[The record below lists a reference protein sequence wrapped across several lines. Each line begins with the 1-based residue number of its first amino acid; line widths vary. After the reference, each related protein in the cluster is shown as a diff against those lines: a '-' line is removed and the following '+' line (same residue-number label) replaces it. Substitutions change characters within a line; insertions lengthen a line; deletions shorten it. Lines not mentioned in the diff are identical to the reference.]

1 MNIALIGESISSLV
15 LSKILI
21 KKNINVSLF
30 FVRNNLK
37 KQSLR
42 TIGISKNNIDFL
54 KKNNLDLSN
63 LSWPIKGIKIF
74 NEINRQN
81 ELLNFQNNKNNLFS
95 LVKNGDLFDLLRKKL
110 NRNKLLK
117 RFEVGN
123 NFDYQKIL
131 KNNKYDLI
139 INSDVR
145 NNISKNFSHRK
156 INKDYNSFA
165 FTAFIN
171 HKSCKNNFATQ
182 IFTKYGPLAFLPYS
196 KNQTSIVFSLK
207 NNNFPFLNSDLEKLV
222 RKYNNYYKINS
233 FSKIE
238 KFQIKFSF
246 ARNYY
251 HKNIL
256 LFGDA
261 LHQVHPLAG
270 QGFNMTLRDIK
281 ILLSLIDEHTDLGLP
296 LDKSLLLKFENK
308 IKHFNLIFAS
318 GIDLIHEF
326 FIFDSKV
333 NNLFTKNV
341 FKVLEDNK
349 LFKYYVSKF
358 ANNGISF

>member
-1 MNIALIGESISSLV
+1 MNICLIGSSLTNLV
-15 LSKILI
+15 LAKNLLDREINIDLYSKPAVGNS
-21 KKNINVSLF
+21 KVT
-30 FVRNNLK
+30 
-37 KQSLR
+37 R
-42 TIGISKNNIDFL
+42 TIGISENNIDFFTNNKINL
-54 KKNNLDLSN
+54 KKI
-63 LSWPIKGIKIF
+63 SWPIKDIKVF
-74 NEINRQN
+74 NEFDQKI
-81 ELLNFQNNKNNLFS
+81 EILNFESSNKTLFS
-95 LVKNGDLFDLLRKKL
+95 LIKYKELFNNL
-110 NRNKLLK
+110 NKLLEHK
-117 RFEVGN
+117 K
-123 NFDYQKIL
+123 NFNRYKIK
-131 KNNKYDLI
+131 KNSLNKIISNPKYDLI
-139 INSDVR
+139 INSDKQ
-145 NNISKNFSHRK
+145 NNITDKYSINFL
-156 INKDYNSFA
+156 NKDYSSKAYTTLIKHNY
-165 FTAFIN
+165 
-171 HKSCKNNFATQ
+171 CKNNTAMQ
-182 IFTKYGPLAFLPYS
+182 IFTKVGPMAFLPLS
-196 KNQTSIVFSLK
+196 NSRTSVVFSVIDKSLNAK
-207 NNNFPFLNSDLEKLV
+207 NVNFEEYIK
-222 RKYNNYYKINS
+222 KYNNYYKINS